1 MRLSPCPP
9 RTGVRTE
16 WRARGQVTLSL
27 MLLSAAGT
35 LAGVLPNIVWM
46 PPVALVVAGMAL
58 MVPAL
63 GIVNL
68 LLSRRPPG

>member
-1 MRLSPCPP
+1 MHLSSRPP
-9 RTGVRTE
+9 LSSYARAR
-16 WRARGQVTLSL
+16 RARGQVTLSL

-35 LAGVLPNIVWM
+35 LAGVLPNTVWM
-46 PPVALVVAGMAL
+46 PFVSLAVAGMAL
-58 MVPAL
+58 LMLAL

>member
-1 MRLSPCPP
+1 MRLSSRPP
-9 RTGVRTE
+9 LSAYARAR
-16 WRARGQVTLSL
+16 RARGQVTLSL

-46 PPVALVVAGMAL
+46 PLAALSVAGTAL
-58 MVPAL
+58 LVLVL

>member
-1 MRLSPCPP
+1 
-9 RTGVRTE
+9 
-16 WRARGQVTLSL
+16 

>member
-1 MRLSPCPP
+1 MRLASRPP
-9 RTGVRTE
+9 LSSYALAR
-16 WRARGQVTLSL
+16 RARGQVTLSL

-46 PPVALVVAGMAL
+46 PPAALGVAGVALLVL
-58 MVPAL
+58 ML